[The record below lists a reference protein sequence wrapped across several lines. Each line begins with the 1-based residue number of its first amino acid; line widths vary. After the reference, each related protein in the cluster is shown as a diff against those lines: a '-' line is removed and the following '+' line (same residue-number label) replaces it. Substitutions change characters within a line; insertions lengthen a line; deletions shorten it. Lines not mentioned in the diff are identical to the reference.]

1 MMFKPGPEAW
11 MSFLYGEMSPEEE
24 KQMRAYLDK
33 HPEAQAELEAFQ
45 QTRSLMQRVPEAP
58 TPPIPNL
65 IFQEKAKAKWF
76 QNSWLHAVAA
86 GLALLIAAKLIG
98 VQVKFQDK
106 TFSIQ
111 FGSPEVDKEKEEL
124 AQKIALLEIQNE
136 RLQRQYVPQ
145 QNDSLFKAVV
155 DLGASLAS
163 IEKRNEQLATR
174 ISSPVWD
181 EQKIADLKNDIGEAN
196 YEMVLSMLGETQKFQ
211 QAYTDQLLVDFSQ
224 FLEDQRR
231 QDLKLMEVAFNHI
244 IEQNDIQQEE
254 TQYLLNELMAQ
265 LGD

>member
-11 MSFLYGEMSPEEE
+11 MSFLYGEMSAEEE
-24 KQMRAYLDK
+24 QQMKEYLDK

-45 QTRSLMQRVPEAP
+45 QTRSLMQKVPEVQ

-65 IFQEKAKAKWF
+65 IFQEKTKIKWF

-86 GLALLIAAKLIG
+86 GLALLISAKLIG

-111 FGSPEVDKEKEEL
+111 FGSPEIDKEKEEL
-124 AQKIALLEIQNE
+124 VQKIAQLEIQNE
-136 RLQRQYVPQ
+136 QLQKQYVPQ
-145 QNDSLFKAVV
+145 QNDSLFRAVV
-155 DLGASLAS
+155 DLGASLKQV
-163 IEKRNEQLATR
+163 EKRNEWLASR
-174 ISSPVWD
+174 MNKPVWD
-181 EQKIADLKNDIGEAN
+181 EQKIAQLKNDIGEAN

-224 FLEDQRR
+224 FLEDQRQ

-254 TQYLLNELMAQ
+254 TQYLLNELMTQ

>member
-11 MSFLYGEMSPEEE
+11 MSFLYGEMNAEEE
-24 KQMRAYLDK
+24 KQMREYLDK
-33 HPEAQAELEAFQ
+33 HPEAQAELDAFQ
-45 QTRSLMQRVPEAP
+45 KTRSLMQKVPEVQAP
-58 TPPIPNL
+58 PVPNL
-65 IFQEKAKAKWF
+65 IFQEQAKVKWF

-111 FGSPEVDKEKEEL
+111 FGSPEIDKEKEEL
-124 AQKIALLEIQNE
+124 AQKIAMLEIQNE
-136 RLQRQYVPQ
+136 QLQKQYVPQ
-145 QNDSLFKAVV
+145 QNDSLFQAVV
-155 DLGASLAS
+155 DLGASLARV
-163 IEKRNEQLATR
+163 EKKNEALASR
-174 ISSPVWD
+174 IKSPVWD
-181 EQKIADLKNDIGEAN
+181 EGKIAKLKSDIGEAN

-211 QAYTDQLLVDFSQ
+211 QAYTEQLMLDFSQ
-224 FLEDQRR
+224 FLEDQRQ